1 MRIYIDLFKTWFSL
15 GAFTFG
21 GGYAMLPLLE
31 KEVVEKHGWASEEE
45 LLDYFAIA
53 QCTPGIIAVN
63 TATFIGYKLK
73 GIMGAIVATLALV
86 TPSVIIITLIAGAIS
101 AFEGN
106 VYVEHML
113 NGIRIAVCVL
123 MSTTLYKMMTKNIKT
138 RLHLIITIIAFVT
151 SYFFKISTAIL
162 LVIAIL
168 FGIALLKLREL
179 KHD

>member
-1 MRIYIDLFKTWFSL
+1 MQIYWELIKTWFMV

-31 KEVVEKHGWASEEE
+31 KEVVEKHNWASEEE

-73 GIMGAIVATLALV
+73 GIKGAIVSTLALV
-86 TPSVIIITLIAGAIS
+86 TPSIIIISLIAGMIEI
-101 AFEGN
+101 FTDN
-106 VYVEHML
+106 VYVAHAL

-123 MSTTLYKMMTKNIKT
+123 MSTTLYKMMQKNLKNKVHYIVAI
-138 RLHLIITIIAFVT
+138 LAFGL
-151 SYFFKISTAIL
+151 SYFFKISTAIMVVMAIL
-162 LVIAIL
+162 LGIAIDK
-168 FGIALLKLREL
+168 ARRLKNE
-179 KHD
+179 